1 MEKTECQR
9 KAEEFLQRWH
19 DSQAMQDRIDETKR
33 AAEKLFE

>member
-9 KAEEFLQRWH
+9 KAEELLQRWR
-19 DSQAMQDRIDETKR
+19 DSQVMQDRIDETKR